1 MPRCKSWKK
10 GKAKRGN
17 VNATKKVSDGGKY
30 DLFLTDEL
38 TEDLTEE
45 LASLKTENSDTLRD
59 VTEEL
64 ASLKTEN
71 KDIVQGSV
79 NLVTLKK
86 VESNLPVNYL
96 YNSQSQKGKDE
107 VLVSHRNQRESL
119 AESVNE
125 HHMFFGSFHQND
137 AQFSDQSR
145 GFQCTCNA
153 LCMLSYHTACTQIEN
168 SSSLDKILCDGDS
181 LYQDVTAKLK
191 AKLRFIHPLLS
202 LDELPDDFEI
212 EIGKFSVEK
221 DPIQCGFLVDTQENS
236 GLPTLHN
243 ALQSALSSSKSCLLT
258 IGAVCSAVFMRNN
271 LYIFFDSHSHGEHG
285 LSSVDGKSILISFSS
300 LDDLVG
306 YLYAFYDSMKIDMN
320 LQFDLLPVNVRNFDA
335 VAQRVTDESIPENMT
350 IVTENAKD
358 TLQLQGKCHTESF
371 AECITKEAEYFA
383 EVFLWKLLY
392 LVSILLIMFSIYTRI
407 LMTHLQRP
415 LLVLLRH
422 LPKLMI

>member
-1 MPRCKSWKK
+1 MPRSKSWKI

-17 VNATKKVSDGGKY
+17 ENDTKKVSDGGKY
-30 DLFLTDEL
+30 DLFLSDNL

-79 NLVTLKK
+79 NLVTLQK
-86 VESNLPVNYL
+86 VERNLPESYL
-96 YNSQSQKGKDE
+96 FDSQSQKGQDE
-107 VLVSHRNQRESL
+107 VLVSRRNQRESL
-119 AESVNE
+119 AESMNE
-125 HHMFFGSFHQND
+125 HHIIYGSFHQND
-137 AQFSDQSR
+137 ARFSDQSR

-153 LCMLSYHTACTQIEN
+153 LCMLSYHTACTQIEKR
-168 SSSLDKILCDGDS
+168 SSLDKILCDGDS
-181 LYQDVTAKLK
+181 LYQDVTARLK
-191 AKLRFIHPLLS
+191 AEQRFIHPLLS

-221 DPIQCGFLVDTQENS
+221 DPVECGFLVNTQESS

-243 ALQSALSSSKSCLLT
+243 ALQSALSSTKSSLLT
-258 IGAVCSAVFMRNN
+258 IGAVCSAVFMRNDQ
-271 LYIFFDSHSHGEHG
+271 YMFFESHSHGEHG

-306 YLYAFYDSMKIDMN
+306 YMYAFYDSMKLDMN
-320 LQFDLLPVNVRNFDA
+320 LQFDLLPVNIRIYDPKPGCQVQNLNTVESSDA
-335 VAQRVTDESIPENMT
+335 VAQRVTDERIPENMA
-350 IVTENAKD
+350 IATENATG
-358 TLQLQGKCHTESF
+358 TLQLQGKCHTEYF

-383 EVFLWKLLY
+383 EVFWKLLY
-392 LVSILLIMFSIYTRI
+392 
-407 LMTHLQRP
+407 
-415 LLVLLRH
+415 
-422 LPKLMI
+422 